1 MDATESNEAREDNE
15 AMLAV
20 LRAERNYAIY
30 KTVVLIIFM
39 IITSAVVIWQ
49 VKIKVN
55 QSHELV
61 RCEAQ
66 AIYNA
71 TDTQTFR
78 TGLKNCLDKD
88 VDKSNKEL

>member
-1 MDATESNEAREDNE
+1 MDATESNELRIDNE
-15 AMLAV
+15 ATLAV
-20 LRAERNYAIY
+20 LRAERRYNVF
-30 KTVVLIIFM
+30 KTVVLTIVM
-39 IITSAVVIWQ
+39 VLASSAVVWQ
-49 VKIKVN
+49 VNKKVN